1 MQSVNQDIFIFA
13 IAKFRFALPL
23 NRVELVVRAVEVTPV
38 PHASK
43 NIAGIIDLHGRH
55 IPVVQ
60 LRHRFGMAG
69 KDLEPAHRFIIS
81 LWNDRQFALVA
92 DEVLGIK
99 HATSLDVS
107 PIDLRTAPEKE
118 QQIADMGLE
127 LFEAISGPNGIVLI
141 CDLEKLLGSQVIL
154 ALEEYFAQDQVK
166 S

>member
-1 MQSVNQDIFIFA
+1 MQPVNQDIFIFV
-13 IAKFRFALPL
+13 IAKMRFALPL
-23 NRVELVVRAVEVTPV
+23 DRVERVVRAVEVTPV

-43 NIAGIIDLHGRH
+43 NIAGIIDLHGLH

-60 LRHRFGMAG
+60 LRHRFDLEG
-69 KDLEPAHRFIIS
+69 KDIEPTDRFIIS
-81 LWNDRQFALVA
+81 SWNDRQFALVA

-99 HATSLDVS
+99 HVTSQDVS
-107 PIDLRTAPEKE
+107 PVDLRMAPEKE

-127 LFEAISGPNGIVLI
+127 LFEAISEPNGIVLI

-154 ALEEYFAQDQVK
+154 ALDEYFAQDQLK